1 MYELFDFQQKVKGK
15 SSYGGGNQGHQENTK
30 NPSAANNERVVPP
43 SQRGAGSMNIPLP
56 GRETNVTEPGISG
69 APAQDSETAAE
80 RDVSYFHLYVHSIFK
95 LSRCK
100 KIVI

>member
-1 MYELFDFQQKVKGK
+1 
-15 SSYGGGNQGHQENTK
+15 
-30 NPSAANNERVVPP
+30 
-43 SQRGAGSMNIPLP
+43 MNIPLP